1 MFSLP
6 FVSCAHV
13 FAPVHLIYGYFG
25 FALCFTPFISILL
38 VLSVVSFFHI
48 VLLSQFCGNEL
59 ARQNDLSYPFYFLR
73 TNRFTSL
80 SPDSTINTDFTSVVT
95 LIMSQKQ
102 SIMRVS
108 GDKLKHVSSLRV
120 LCTAK
125 ARTAIVSTELLL
137 SLPHDVLRDLYG
149 TSSTNGD
156 GIVKI
161 TDAPLQSDGNVISG
175 ALCGYHVLKK
185 EFLFGEYEAGVFQE
199 PLENVS
205 WKNSVHARKIV
216 MFIQDFFYEEALNVS
231 NETSW
236 FSKLKCLTTE
246 NGKRIKANLYQQV
259 ARWVV
264 KNNCYLACNLTD
276 EFIELARKETFIL
289 AMRIL

>member
-1 MFSLP
+1 MGLN
-6 FVSCAHV
+6 
-13 FAPVHLIYGYFG
+13 I
-25 FALCFTPFISILL
+25 
-38 VLSVVSFFHI
+38 
-48 VLLSQFCGNEL
+48 NECKHTINNQL
-59 ARQNDLSYPFYFLR
+59 ACQNDLPRSSLSISGGKLL
-73 TNRFTSL
+73 TSL
-80 SPDSTINTDFTSVVT
+80 SPVSTLNTAFPSVIT

-108 GDKLKHVSSLRV
+108 CNTELKHVSSLRV
-120 LCTAK
+120 LCIAK

-137 SLPHDVLRDLYG
+137 SLPHDVLRDLCG

-156 GIVKI
+156 CIVKI
-161 TDAPLQSDGNVISG
+161 TDVPLQSDGNVISG

-216 MFIQDFFYEEALNVS
+216 MFIQDFFYEEALNVW
-231 NETSW
+231 NETSC
-236 FSKLKCLTTE
+236 FSKLKSLTME

-264 KNNCYLACNLTD
+264 KNNCYFACNLTD
-276 EFIELARKETFIL
+276 EFVELAHKETFTL
-289 AMRIL
+289 AMRVL